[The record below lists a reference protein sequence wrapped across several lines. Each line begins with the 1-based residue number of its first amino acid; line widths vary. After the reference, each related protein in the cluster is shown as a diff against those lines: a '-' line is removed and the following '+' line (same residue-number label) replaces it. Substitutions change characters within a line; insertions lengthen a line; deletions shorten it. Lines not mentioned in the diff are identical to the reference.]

1 MGFLCLHP
9 AGASRRNACVG
20 RAANT
25 TPARG
30 IRPPA
35 VCGFEPPDIPSPL
48 VAVLGLFQEGVAM
61 STAPSMPASVPVDLL
76 PASAHRLRWDMGD
89 VLRRLD
95 ASTAIEQARDHAVHL
110 LRLQLGVLPYNSR
123 RLSARRAVP
132 LQQYVAATITRHHPE
147 AP

>member
-1 MGFLCLHP
+1 M
-9 AGASRRNACVG
+9 
-20 RAANT
+20 
-25 TPARG
+25 
-30 IRPPA
+30 
-35 VCGFEPPDIPSPL
+35 

-95 ASTAIEQARDHAVHL
+95 ASTAIEQARDHTAHPL
-110 LRLQLGVLPYNSR
+110 SRQLGVLPHTSR
-123 RLSARRAVP
+123 RLSARRAVA
-132 LQQYVAATITRHHPE
+132 LQQCVAAAIAGHHPE

>member
-9 AGASRRNACVG
+9 AGTSRCDACVG

-35 VCGFEPPDIPSPL
+35 LSGFEPPDIPSPL
-48 VAVLGLFQEGVAM
+48 AAVLGLFQEGVAM

-76 PASAHRLRWDMGD
+76 PASAHRPRWDMGD

-95 ASTAIEQARDHAVHL
+95 ARTAIEQARDHAAH
-110 LRLQLGVLPYNSR
+110 
-123 RLSARRAVP
+123 P
-132 LQQYVAATITRHHPE
+132 LNR
-147 AP
+147 

>member
-1 MGFLCLHP
+1 M
-9 AGASRRNACVG
+9 A
-20 RAANT
+20 
-25 TPARG
+25 
-30 IRPPA
+30 
-35 VCGFEPPDIPSPL
+35 
-48 VAVLGLFQEGVAM
+48 AVLGLFQEGVAM
-61 STAPSMPASVPVDLL
+61 SIAPSMPASVPVDLL

-95 ASTAIEQARDHAVHL
+95 ASTAIEQARDHTAHPL
-110 LRLQLGVLPYNSR
+110 SRQLGVLPHTSH

>member
-1 MGFLCLHP
+1 M
-9 AGASRRNACVG
+9 S
-20 RAANT
+20 
-25 TPARG
+25 
-30 IRPPA
+30 
-35 VCGFEPPDIPSPL
+35 GFEPPDIPSPL

-76 PASAHRLRWDMGD
+76 PASAYLLPWDMGD

-95 ASTAIEQARDHAVHL
+95 ASTAIEQARDHTAHL
-110 LRLQLGVLPYNSR
+110 LSRQLGVLPHTSR

-132 LQQYVAATITRHHPE
+132 LQQYVAATITRYHPE

>member
-1 MGFLCLHP
+1 
-9 AGASRRNACVG
+9 
-20 RAANT
+20 
-25 TPARG
+25 
-30 IRPPA
+30 
-35 VCGFEPPDIPSPL
+35 
-48 VAVLGLFQEGVAM
+48 M